1 MTKKLF
7 DFFLVTVG
15 SLISAVGFNAMFL
28 HNHIASGGVGG
39 LAVSFEKLFGW
50 TPATFVMASN
60 IPLLVLCLVF
70 LGRGVFLKTIYGSLI
85 YPVFIQMTAN
95 FPNVTDNQLLA
106 AIFGGIILGA
116 GLGLVFLGNSSTGGT
131 GIIVQIL
138 HKYTPLPFGVVL
150 VLIDGLVVGISL
162 VAFDADTVMYS
173 IIALITISYVVEIIS
188 TGFNASKNIM
198 IITKET
204 KEVRDYITNTLDR
217 GISQWPIIGGFTGG
231 TKEMLM
237 TTVSSIEFP
246 RLQKEIL
253 KYDETAFIIA
263 MPASQVM
270 GRGFS
275 LTKQYNKATDDILPP
290 M

>member
-1 MTKKLF
+1 MIKKFF
-7 DFFLVTVG
+7 DFFLVTIG
-15 SLISAVGFNAMFL
+15 ALISAIGFNIMFL

-39 LAVSFEKLFGW
+39 LAVSFEKLFDW

-60 IPLLVLCLVF
+60 IPLLILCFIF
-70 LGRGVFLKTIYGSLI
+70 LGKDVFLKTIYGSLI
-85 YPVFIQMTAN
+85 YPIFIQITDKL
-95 FPNVTDNQLLA
+95 PNITDNHLLA
-106 AIFGGIILGA
+106 ALFGGIIVGA

-138 HKYTPLPFGVVL
+138 HKYTPLPFGIVL
-150 VLIDGLVVGISL
+150 VLIDGIVVGIGF
-162 VAFDADTVMYS
+162 VAFDADAVMYS
-173 IIALITISYVVEIIS
+173 IIALFTISYVVEIIS
-188 TGFNASKNIM
+188 TGFNSSKNIM

-204 KEVRDYITNTLDR
+204 KKVRDYITNNLDR
-217 GISQWPIIGGFTGG
+217 GVSQWPIIGGFTGG

-237 TTVSSIEFP
+237 TTVSSFEFP
-246 RLQKEIL
+246 RLQNEIL

-275 LTKQYNKATDDILPP
+275 LTKHYNKTTDDFLPP